1 MKHGIKGSFG
11 FNFFPITEGKQANK
25 NWENDYSNVD

>member
-1 MKHGIKGSFG
+1 MKRGIRGSFG

-25 NWENDYSNVD
+25 TGEMIIPM